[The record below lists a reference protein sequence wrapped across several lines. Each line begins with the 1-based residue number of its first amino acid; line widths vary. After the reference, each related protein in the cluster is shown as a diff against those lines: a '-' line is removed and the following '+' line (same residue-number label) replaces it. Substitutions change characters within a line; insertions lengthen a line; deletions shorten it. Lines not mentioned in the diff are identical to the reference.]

1 MYGCIESKSMW
12 VRGCDMRSLLI
23 LSHSSLWSIDSPS
36 NTCSPI
42 SVSVIS
48 IVSRVPS
55 LFVSPFYCSI
65 PSPSP
70 SYRAPPPLLILPI
83 SSLLLLPIRVNSSI
97 RNRLLCNNCYEV
109 CRSPD
114 WPSPSLFSI
123 SRSRPFSTYVVVANH
138 CVWAPLFPSFLPY
151 KPRPPFPSPRYVW
164 PLLEFHLLVHQ
175 KSYKTKKIVLVRFSL
190 FLSIVSHRG
199 YLCIPY

>member
-70 SYRAPPPLLILPI
+70 SYRAPPPPPLP
-83 SSLLLLPIRVNSSI
+83 SH
-97 RNRLLCNNCYEV
+97 
-109 CRSPD
+109 
-114 WPSPSLFSI
+114 PS
-123 SRSRPFSTYVVVANH
+123 
-138 CVWAPLFPSFLPY
+138 
-151 KPRPPFPSPRYVW
+151 
-164 PLLEFHLLVHQ
+164 HLLVTTTSHTCQ
-175 KSYKTKKIVLVRFSL
+175 LLNPKSAAVQQLLWSVSVPWLTFAFTVLHLKVTPLFHIRCSSESLCMSPSFPLFS
-190 FLSIVSHRG
+190 SI
-199 YLCIPY
+199 